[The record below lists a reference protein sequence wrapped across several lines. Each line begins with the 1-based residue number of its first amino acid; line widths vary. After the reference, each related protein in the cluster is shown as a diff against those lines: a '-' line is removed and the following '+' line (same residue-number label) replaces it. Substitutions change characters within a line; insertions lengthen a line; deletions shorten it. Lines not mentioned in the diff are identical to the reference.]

1 MRYRVLATDYDG
13 TLATHGEVEPST
25 AAALRHLVQSGRKA
39 VLVTGRLLHE
49 IQQICAGI
57 ELFDMVIAEN
67 GAVLWSEEY
76 GAKNLAPPVP
86 LDLVAALRRR
96 GVTPLNVG
104 SVICSTWSD
113 HEETVRETVKE
124 LGLDVQLIPN
134 KGALMILPAD
144 TDKGTGL
151 AAGLKLLRERP
162 AAVVAVGDAENDLA
176 LFEAAGFS
184 AAVANALPAV
194 KAAANMILSGAHGA
208 GVEELIEA
216 VVSDDLESISAE
228 AKRAG

>member
-13 TLATHGEVEPST
+13 TLATHGEVDPGAV
-25 AAALRHLVQSGRKA
+25 AAIRRLAESGRKA

-57 ELFDMVIAEN
+57 ELFEIVIAEN
-67 GAVLWSEEY
+67 GAVLWTEQS
-76 GAKNLAPPVP
+76 GAHNLAPPVP

-113 HEETVRETVKE
+113 HEKTVVDTVNE
-124 LGLDVQLIPN
+124 LRLNVELIHN
-134 KGALMILPAD
+134 KGALMILPPE
-144 TDKGTGL
+144 TDKGSGL
-151 AAGLKLLRERP
+151 AAALKILRERSD
-162 AAVVAVGDAENDLA
+162 AVVAVGDAENDLA
-176 LFEAAGFS
+176 LFAASGFS
-184 AAVANALPAV
+184 AAVSNALPGV
-194 KAAANMILSGAHGA
+194 KAAADMILSASHGG
-208 GVEELIEA
+208 GVEELIDA
-216 VVSDDLESISAE
+216 MLDDDLAAAAAE

>member
-13 TLATHGEVEPST
+13 TLATHGEVEPRT
-25 AAALRHLVQSGRKA
+25 VAALREFVQSGRKA
-39 VLVTGRLLHE
+39 ILVTGRLLHE

-57 ELFDMVIAEN
+57 ELFDIVIAEN
-67 GAVLWSEEY
+67 GAVLWTEDT
-76 GAKNLAPPVP
+76 GARNLAPPVP

-113 HEETVRETVKE
+113 HEDTVRDTVKE
-124 LGLDVQLIPN
+124 LGLNVELIPN

-151 AAGLKLLRERP
+151 MAGLKVLRERRE
-162 AAVVAVGDAENDLA
+162 AVVAVGDAENDLA
-176 LFEAAGFS
+176 LFATAGFS
-184 AAVANALPAV
+184 AAVANALPRV
-194 KAAANMILSGAHGA
+194 KAAAGMVLAGAHGA

-216 VVSDDLESISAE
+216 VLDDDLAAATSE

>member
-13 TLATHGEVEPST
+13 TLATHGEVEPGT
-25 AAALRHLVQSGRKA
+25 VVALRQLVESGRKV

-57 ELFDMVIAEN
+57 ELFDMIIAEN
-67 GAVLWSEEY
+67 GAVLWTQDT
-76 GAKNLAPPVP
+76 GARNLAPPVP

-113 HEETVRETVKE
+113 HEDTVRDTVAE
-124 LGLDVQLIPN
+124 LGLHVELIRN
-134 KGALMILPAD
+134 KGALMILPAE

-151 AAGLKLLRERP
+151 IAGLKVLRERSDV
-162 AAVVAVGDAENDLA
+162 VVAVGDAENDLA
-176 LFEAAGFS
+176 LFAAAGFS
-184 AAVANALPAV
+184 AAVANALPSV
-194 KAAANMILSGAHGA
+194 KAAADLVLTGSHGS

-216 VVSDDLESISAE
+216 MVEDDLAAASAE

>member
-13 TLATHGEVEPST
+13 TLATHGEVEAST
-25 AAALRHLVQSGRKA
+25 VASLRHLVQSGRKA

-57 ELFDMVIAEN
+57 DLFEMVIAEN
-67 GAVLWSEEY
+67 GAVLWTEDH
-76 GAKNLAPPVP
+76 GAQNLAPPVP

-113 HEETVRETVKE
+113 HEETVRDAVKE
-124 LGLDVQLIPN
+124 LGLDVELIPN
-134 KGALMILPAD
+134 KGALMILPAG

-151 AAGLKLLRERP
+151 MAGLKVLRERS

-176 LFEAAGFS
+176 LFEAAGFA
-184 AAVANALPAV
+184 AAVANALPPV
-194 KAAANMILSGAHGA
+194 KAAADMILTGTHGS

-216 VVSDDLESISAE
+216 MLDDDLESASTE